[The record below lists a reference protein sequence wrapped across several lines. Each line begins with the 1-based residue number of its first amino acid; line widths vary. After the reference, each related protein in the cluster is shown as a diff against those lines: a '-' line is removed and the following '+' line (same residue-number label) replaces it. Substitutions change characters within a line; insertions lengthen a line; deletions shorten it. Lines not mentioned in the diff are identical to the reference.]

1 MRGEDGTMS
10 CRMMTNGQM
19 DHGQM
24 EHRQGGEGAQS
35 QMCEMMHNGE
45 RMQGM
50 MARGED
56 GTMSCRMMEQ
66 GQMGHGHMGH
76 GQENN
81 VDGAQGGAAEAQ
93 DHSSHE
99 GHSSN

>member
-1 MRGEDGTMS
+1 
-10 CRMMTNGQM
+10 
-19 DHGQM
+19 
-24 EHRQGGEGAQS
+24 
-35 QMCEMMHNGE
+35 MMHNGE